1 MFSVLSYGRLVARA
15 VLGGLSQTD
24 SRDYSLVTASCGF
37 GKDFRKGIL
46 KKGMCYGDDACF
58 VARHRTADVLG
69 VADGVGGW
77 RDYGVD
83 PSQFSGTLM
92 RTCERLVKEGRFV
105 PSHPVGILTTSYC
118 ELLQHKAPLLG
129 SSTACIV
136 VLDRTTRRLH
146 TANLGD
152 SGFLVVRGGRVV
164 HRSDEQQHYFN
175 TPFQLSIAPPEAEG
189 VVFSDSPDAADSTT
203 FDVQLGDIILTA
215 TDGLFDNMPDY
226 MILQELKKLKNSNY
240 ESIQQTASSIAE
252 QAHELAYDPN
262 YMSPFAQFA
271 CDNGLNVRG
280 GKPDDITVL
289 LSIVAEYTD

>member
-1 MFSVLSYGRLVARA
+1 
-15 VLGGLSQTD
+15 
-24 SRDYSLVTASCGF
+24 
-37 GKDFRKGIL
+37 
-46 KKGMCYGDDACF
+46 
-58 VARHRTADVLG
+58 G

-105 PSHPVGILTTSYC
+105 PSNPVGILTAGYC
-118 ELLQHKAPLLG
+118 ELLQNKVPLLG

-136 VLDRTTRRLH
+136 VLDRTSRRLH

-152 SGFLVVRGGRVV
+152 SGFLVVRGGEVV

-189 VVFSDSPDAADSTT
+189 VVLSDRWGSFIKLRGSSKTGRLLKNIFCKNKLFS
-203 FDVQLGDIILTA
+203 LLT
-215 TDGLFDNMPDY
+215 
-226 MILQELKKLKNSNY
+226 QNSNY
-240 ESIQQTASSIAE
+240 ESIQQTARSIAE
-252 QAHELAYDPN
+252 QAHELAYDPT

-280 GKPDDITVL
+280 
-289 LSIVAEYTD
+289 